1 MTEPLQGWGGFTFPI
16 AALTAVAMSERC
28 KAEPNGSVRPSLPI
42 LTRGTEMT
50 TMQECETKTEIEVEI
65 GNSVAQ
71 AVVTVWF
78 LDGGK
83 TESWL
88 EVREFEGVKRPRFG
102 PSGLGSEQKIWYAL
116 DGLISGE
123 VDIDQ
128 IEKERRLE
136 I

>member
-1 MTEPLQGWGGFTFPI
+1 
-16 AALTAVAMSERC
+16 
-28 KAEPNGSVRPSLPI
+28 
-42 LTRGTEMT
+42 MT

-88 EVREFEGVKRPRFG
+88 EVREFEGVKRPRVG
-102 PSGLGSEQKIWYAL
+102 PSGMGSEQKIWYAL

-136 I
+136 IETELDHFST